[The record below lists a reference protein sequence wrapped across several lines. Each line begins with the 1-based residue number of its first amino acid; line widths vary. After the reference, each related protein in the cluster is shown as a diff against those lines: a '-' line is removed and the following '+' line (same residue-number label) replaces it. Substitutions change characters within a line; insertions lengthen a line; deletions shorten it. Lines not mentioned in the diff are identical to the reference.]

1 MAFNLFNLGKK
12 TAMPPVGAGIDP
24 AQNTDITLS
33 APVIANL
40 APDPKESPTT
50 ISKNISPQDNNIQD
64 TIAPSAIEVDFSFI
78 KIDDT
83 YVRTLFVTGYPRYVT
98 ANWLSP
104 LINFNHSLDVSMFIY
119 PSDSKDTLESLRR
132 RIAEMEAEINTDIQ
146 RGKVPRAATE
156 AGLEDAKALQ
166 SQLVKGAER
175 FFQFSLY
182 LSISAE
188 TEKDLNTTTS
198 QVQSMLASLLIIS
211 KTASLTMEDAFKST
225 LPYAKDRLMITRN
238 MDTTSLST
246 TFPFTSSELS
256 DNKGILYGLNAHN
269 DSLVIFDRFSLENAN
284 MLILATS
291 GAGKSYTVKLEI
303 LRSLMFDTRVIIL
316 DPENEYEMVT
326 KSVGGNYI
334 SFSINSPHKINPFQI
349 AKPQEST
356 EDEMGYKYL
365 FLMSLLKIMIGE
377 MNPIEEATMN
387 RALVLTYRQKG
398 ITEDPATHILEA
410 PRMEDLYRS
419 LIGMEEAVSKT
430 LSARLERFVMG
441 SIKGIFDQQSNIDI
455 DAPITVFSMRDI
467 ADEIRPIVMFN
478 ILDFVWTQVRKDLR
492 KRMLVV
498 DEAWYLMRY
507 EDSAKILQGF
517 VKRARKY
524 YLGVSIISQNVDD
537 FLGSPYGK
545 AIITNS
551 ALKMLLKQS
560 PAAIN
565 QISEVFYLSQG
576 EKQLLLS
583 AGVGEGIFF
592 AGMNH
597 VAIRIIASPDEHALA
612 STKPAE
618 VLARQKAAADQ
629 KLAESASSLRVSDTS
644 EPKQSP
650 SIEQQPTV

>member
-1 MAFNLFNLGKK
+1 MALNLFSLGKHGTQIPNSSIATENNQPSPAPATEPSPRSK
-12 TAMPPVGAGIDP
+12 QP
-24 AQNTDITLS
+24 AQSSQSVQDI
-33 APVIANL
+33 
-40 APDPKESPTT
+40 
-50 ISKNISPQDNNIQD
+50 
-64 TIAPSAIEVDFSFI
+64 IAPSAIEVDFSHI
-78 KIDDT
+78 KIDDVF
-83 YVRTLFVTGYPRYVT
+83 VRTLFVTGYPRYVS

-104 LINFNHSLDVSMFIY
+104 LVNFNHSLDISMFVY
-119 PSDSKDTLESLRR
+119 PTDSKDTLEGLRH
-132 RIAEMEAEINTDIQ
+132 RIAEMEAEINTDIE
-146 RGKVPRAATE
+146 RGRIPQAATE
-156 AGLEDAKALQ
+156 AGLEDAKVLQ

-182 LSISAE
+182 ISISAE
-188 TEKDLNTTTS
+188 SEKELNTTTA

-211 KTASLTMEDAFKST
+211 KTSSLSMEEAFKTT
-225 LPYAKDRLMITRN
+225 LPYCKDRLLLTRN

-256 DNKGILYGLNAHN
+256 DNQGVLYGINAHN
-269 DSLVIFDRFSLENAN
+269 ESLVIFDRYSLENAN

-291 GAGKSYTVKLEI
+291 GAGKSFAVKLEI
-303 LRSLMFDTRVIIL
+303 LRSLMFDCQVIIL

-326 KSVGGNYI
+326 KSVGGNYL
-334 SFSINSPHKINPFQI
+334 SFSTSSAHKINPFQI
-349 AKPQEST
+349 ARPQEST
-356 EDEMGYKYL
+356 EDEIGYKYL

-377 MNPIEEATMN
+377 MGPLEEATMN

-398 ITEDPATHILEA
+398 ITEDPATHVLEP
-410 PRMEDLYRS
+410 PRMEDLYRA

-430 LSARLERFVMG
+430 LAARLERYVMG
-441 SIKGIFDQQSNIDI
+441 SVKGIFDQQSNIDI
-455 DAPITVFSMRDI
+455 NAPVTVFTLRDT
-467 ADEIRPIVMFN
+467 ADEIRPIIMFM
-478 ILDFVWTQVRKDLR
+478 ILDFVWNQVRKDLR

-524 YLGVSIISQNVDD
+524 YFGVSIISQNVDD

-551 ALKMLLKQS
+551 ALKLLLKQS

-565 QISEVFYLSQG
+565 QIAEVFYLSQG

-597 VAIRIIASPDEHALA
+597 VAIKIIASTDEHALA
-612 STKPAE
+612 TSKPAE
-618 VLARQKAAADQ
+618 ILER
-629 KLAESASSLRVSDTS
+629 R
-644 EPKQSP
+644 KQS
-650 SIEQQPTV
+650 ELQALAAPTTPPNTTP

>member
-1 MAFNLFNLGKK
+1 MAFNLFNIGKK
-12 TAMPPVGAGIDP
+12 
-24 AQNTDITLS
+24 NNS
-33 APVIANL
+33 AETSSTTQTE
-40 APDPKESPTT
+40 APNSEESTQSPPTT
-50 ISKNISPQDNNIQD
+50 QQNSTENKNISQGDYNIQD
-64 TIAPSAIEVDFSFI
+64 TIAPSAIEVDFSFL

-83 YVRTLFVTGYPRYVT
+83 YIRTLFVTGYPRYVT

-104 LINFNHSLDVSMFIY
+104 LINFNHSIDISMFIY
-119 PSDSKDTLESLRR
+119 PSDSKDTLESLRH

-146 RGKVPRAATE
+146 RGRIPRAATE
-156 AGLEDAKALQ
+156 AGLEDAKVLQ

-182 LSISAE
+182 ITISAD
-188 TEKDLNTTTS
+188 TEKDLNTTTA

-225 LPYAKDRLMITRN
+225 LPYAKDKLMITRN

-256 DNKGILYGLNAHN
+256 DNKGILYGVNAHN

-316 DPENEYEMVT
+316 DPENEYEMVA

-334 SFSINSPHKINPFQI
+334 SFSTSSPHKINPFQI
-349 AKPQEST
+349 AKPNESS

-398 ITEDPATHILEA
+398 ITEDPATHHLEP

-419 LIGMEEAVSKT
+419 IIGMEEAVSKT
-430 LSARLERFVMG
+430 LAARLERYVMG
-441 SIKGIFDQQSNIDI
+441 GVKGIFDQQSNVDI
-455 DAPITVFSMRDI
+455 DAPITVFSLRDI
-467 ADEIRPIVMFN
+467 ADEIRPIVMFS
-478 ILDFVWTQVRKDLR
+478 ILDFIWTQVRKDLR

-498 DEAWYLMRY
+498 DEAWYLMRH

-524 YLGVSIISQNVDD
+524 FLGVSIISQNVDD
-537 FLGSPYGK
+537 FLGSAYGK

-560 PAAIN
+560 SAAIN
-565 QISEVFYLSQG
+565 QIAEVFYLSQG

-597 VAIRIIASPDEHALA
+597 VAIRILASPDEHTLA
-612 STKPAE
+612 STKPTD
-618 VLARQKAAADQ
+618 VLDRQKKQQEEDDKNSG
-629 KLAESASSLRVSDTS
+629 KLEL
-644 EPKQSP
+644 K
-650 SIEQQPTV
+650 

>member
-1 MAFNLFNLGKK
+1 MAFNLFNLGQKRSTAVLSPDSQSGATTSIPEVSSSISDTSTPPIK
-12 TAMPPVGAGIDP
+12 TID
-24 AQNTDITLS
+24 
-33 APVIANL
+33 
-40 APDPKESPTT
+40 
-50 ISKNISPQDNNIQD
+50 KNIAPQDNNIQD

-146 RGKVPRAATE
+146 RGRVPRAATE

-349 AKPQEST
+349 AKPQESS

-398 ITEDPATHILEA
+398 ITEDPATHVLEA

-565 QISEVFYLSQG
+565 QIAEVFYLSQG

-629 KLAESASSLRVSDTS
+629 KLAEEKT
-644 EPKQSP
+644 QP
-650 SIEQQPTV
+650 SI

>member
-1 MAFNLFNLGKK
+1 MAFNLFALGAKK
-12 TAMPPVGAGIDP
+12 PKSDAAGEIHESP
-24 AQNTDITLS
+24 SVS
-33 APVIANL
+33 APK
-40 APDPKESPTT
+40 APSIPEKKDTT
-50 ISKNISPQDNNIQD
+50 SASSVQDIL
-64 TIAPSAIEVDFSFI
+64 APSAIEVDFSHI
-78 KIDDT
+78 KIDDN
-83 YVRTLFVTGYPRYVT
+83 YVRTIFVTGYPRYVS

-104 LINFNHSLDVSMFIY
+104 LVNFNHSLDISMYVY
-119 PSDSKDTLESLRR
+119 PSDSKDTLESLRH
-132 RIAEMEAEINTDIQ
+132 RIAEMEAEINTDIE
-146 RGKVPRAATE
+146 RGRIPRAATE
-156 AGLEDAKALQ
+156 AGLEDAKVLQ

-182 LSISAE
+182 ISISAE
-188 TEKDLNTTTS
+188 SVKELDTTTA

-211 KTASLTMEDAFKST
+211 KVASLTMEDAFKTT
-225 LPYAKDRLMITRN
+225 LPYCKDKLMITRN
-238 MDTTSLST
+238 MDTTALST

-256 DNKGILYGLNAHN
+256 DNQGVLYGVNAHN
-269 DSLVIFDRFSLENAN
+269 DSLVIFDRYSLENAN
-284 MLILATS
+284 MLVLATS
-291 GAGKSYTVKLEI
+291 GAGKSYAVKLEI
-303 LRSLMFDTRVIIL
+303 LRSLMFGAQVIIL

-326 KSVGGNYI
+326 KAVGGNYI
-334 SFSINSPHKINPFQI
+334 SFSTTSPHKINPFQI
-349 AKPQEST
+349 AKPKEST

-365 FLMSLLKIMIGE
+365 FLMSLLKIMIGA
-377 MNPIEEATMN
+377 MDPIEEATMN
-387 RALVLTYRQKG
+387 RALVLTYRSKG
-398 ITEDPATHILEA
+398 ITDDPSTHVLEP

-419 LIGMEEAVSKT
+419 LIGMEDATSKV

-455 DAPITVFSMRDI
+455 DAPITVFTLRDM
-467 ADEIRPIVMFN
+467 ADEIRPVVMFT

-524 YLGVSIISQNVDD
+524 YLGVTVISQNVDD

-551 ALKMLLKQS
+551 ALKLLLKQS
-560 PAAIN
+560 SAAIN
-565 QISEVFYLSQG
+565 QITEVFFLSQG

-597 VAIRIIASPDEHALA
+597 VAIKIISSPDEHALA
-612 STKPAE
+612 TSKPAE
-618 VLARQKAAADQ
+618 IIER
-629 KLAESASSLRVSDTS
+629 
-644 EPKQSP
+644 KQQ
-650 SIEQQPTV
+650 EAK

>member
-1 MAFNLFNLGKK
+1 MAINLFNLGKK
-12 TAMPPVGAGIDP
+12 KDPITPPE
-24 AQNTDITLS
+24 
-33 APVIANL
+33 NL
-40 APDPKESPTT
+40 AASQDPNISSEQQPAPTPSPTK
-50 ISKNISPQDNNIQD
+50 IVGQGDYNIQD

-78 KIDDT
+78 KIDDS

-104 LINFNHSLDVSMFIY
+104 LINFNHSIDISMFVY
-119 PSDSKDTLESLRR
+119 PSDSKDTLESLRH

-146 RGKVPRAATE
+146 RGRIPRAATE
-156 AGLEDAKALQ
+156 AGLEDAKVLQ

-182 LSISAE
+182 ISISAE
-188 TEKDLNTTTS
+188 TEKDLNTTTA

-256 DNKGILYGLNAHN
+256 DNKGILYGVNAHN

-316 DPENEYEMVT
+316 DPENEYEMVA

-334 SFSINSPHKINPFQI
+334 SFSTSSPHKINPFQI
-349 AKPQEST
+349 AKPNESS

-398 ITEDPATHILEA
+398 ITEDPATHHLEP

-419 LIGMEEAVSKT
+419 IIGMEEAVSKT
-430 LSARLERFVMG
+430 LAARLERYVMG
-441 SIKGIFDQQSNIDI
+441 GVKGIFDQQSNVDI
-455 DAPITVFSMRDI
+455 DAPITVFSLRDI
-467 ADEIRPIVMFN
+467 ADEIRPIVMFS
-478 ILDFVWTQVRKDLR
+478 ILDFIWTQVRKDLR

-498 DEAWYLMRY
+498 DEAWYLMRH

-524 YLGVSIISQNVDD
+524 FLGVSIISQNVDD
-537 FLGSPYGK
+537 FLGSAYGK

-560 PAAIN
+560 SAAIN
-565 QISEVFYLSQG
+565 QIAEVFYLSQG

-597 VAIRIIASPDEHALA
+597 VAIRILASPDEHTLA
-612 STKPAE
+612 STKPTD
-618 VLARQKAAADQ
+618 VLERQK
-629 KLAESASSLRVSDTS
+629 
-644 EPKQSP
+644 KQQEE
-650 SIEQQPTV
+650 EQDKV